1 MEWISSVIGYSPG
14 QQCPLRVTTTL
25 QELLK
30 VIGPLTESSRK
41 QRSALNRQL
50 LINRIPE
57 NKAAQQD
64 REYGN

>member
-1 MEWISSVIGYSPG
+1 VDWISSVIGYSPG

-50 LINRIPE
+50 FKNRISE

-64 REYGN
+64 RECGN